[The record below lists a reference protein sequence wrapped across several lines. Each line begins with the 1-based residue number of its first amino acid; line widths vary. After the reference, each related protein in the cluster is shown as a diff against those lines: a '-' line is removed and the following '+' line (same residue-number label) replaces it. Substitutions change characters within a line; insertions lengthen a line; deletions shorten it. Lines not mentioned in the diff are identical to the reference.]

1 MRRALACVPV
11 IAALVAGCG
20 GSSTRTSTASRSTTQ
35 PAAQNPTGALQQA
48 VRSAVL
54 ANNRLSVYVLWHNEI
69 PGWAT
74 QSTGG
79 PALAQLRSSAAT
91 RKARGIRIKLLSSRY
106 QILSVQ
112 LDPTYQSAVAIIR
125 DNGRVLPYE
134 TGRAP
139 GQAVTFNEHARVELH
154 RVGDSPRFLVWQLVA
169 MR

>member
-1 MRRALACVPV
+1 MRRALACFPI

-20 GSSTRTSTASRSTTQ
+20 GSSTQTSTHQRSTTST
-35 PAAQNPTGALQQA
+35 PTQNSARALQQA
-48 VRSAVL
+48 VRAAVL

-74 QSTGG
+74 QSTNG

-91 RKARGIRIKLLSSRY
+91 RRARGIRIKLLSSRY
-106 QILSVQ
+106 QVLSIQ
-112 LDPTYQSAVAIIR
+112 LDPTYQSAVATIR

-139 GQAVTFNEHARVELH
+139 GQAVTFKEHARLELH

-169 MR
+169 VR

>member
-1 MRRALACVPV
+1 MRRALACIPV
-11 IAALVAGCG
+11 IAALIAGCG
-20 GSSTRTSTASRSTTQ
+20 GSTPRTSTHQATTSTST
-35 PAAQNPTGALQQA
+35 QNPSSALQQA
-48 VRSAVL
+48 VRAAVL

-74 QSTGG
+74 QSTNG

-91 RKARGIRIKLLSSRY
+91 RKARSIRIRLLSSRY
-106 QILSVQ
+106 EILSIQ

-139 GQAVTFNEHARVELH
+139 GQAVTFNEHARLELH

-169 MR
+169 VR